1 MLGALARNW
10 WLFGIRGIAAIVF
23 GVLAFA
29 WPGQTLTVL
38 VYLFGAYVLIDG
50 ASLIAVVLTGDPLAR
65 THKWAVTGIG
75 LIGII
80 AGIVTFV
87 YPGLTALTLLYIV
100 AFWAIGTG
108 ILQLGTAIT
117 VRNEMPGMF
126 WMGLGGLLSVV
137 FGILLIA
144 FPGDGLVSLVWLVGL
159 WAVVFG
165 ISSLG
170 LANDLRQI
178 NKAVKHGLA

>member
-10 WLFGIRGIAAIVF
+10 WLFAIRGIAAIVF

-29 WPGQTLTVL
+29 WPNSTLTVL

-50 ASLIAVVLTGDPLAR
+50 ASFIAAVLMGDPLAQL
-65 THKWAVTGIG
+65 HKWAIIGIG
-75 LIGII
+75 LIGIV
-80 AGIVTFV
+80 AGIVTFL
-87 YPGLTALTLLYIV
+87 YPGLTAMTLLYIV

-108 ILQLGTAIT
+108 ILQLASAIT
-117 VRNEMPGMF
+117 LRDQMVGAI
-126 WMGLGGLLSVV
+126 WMGVGGLLSVV

-170 LANDLRQI
+170 LAYDLRQI

>member
-10 WLFGIRGIAAIVF
+10 WLFAIRGLAAIIF
-23 GVLAFA
+23 GVLAFV
-29 WPGQTLTVL
+29 WPDSTLTVL

-50 ASLIAVVLTGDPLAR
+50 ASLIAAVLMGDPLAQM
-65 THKWAVTGIG
+65 HKWAITAIG
-75 LIGII
+75 LIGIV

-108 ILQLGTAIT
+108 ILQLASAIT
-117 VRNEMPGMF
+117 LRDAMVGAA
-126 WMGLGGLLSVV
+126 WLGLGGVLSIV
-137 FGILLIA
+137 FGIVLVV
-144 FPGDGLVSLVWLVGL
+144 FPGAGLLSLVWLVGL

-170 LANDLRQI
+170 LAYDLRQI
-178 NKAVKHGLA
+178 DKAVKSAVA

>member
-10 WLFGIRGIAAIVF
+10 WLFAVRGIAAIVF
-23 GVLAFA
+23 GILAFA
-29 WPGQTLTVL
+29 WPSSTLTVL

-50 ASLIAVVLTGDPLAR
+50 ASLIASVLMGDPLAQM
-65 THKWAVTGIG
+65 HKGAIIA
-75 LIGII
+75 IGII
-80 AGIVTFV
+80 GIVAGIVTFV
-87 YPGLTALTLLYIV
+87 APGLTALTLLYIV

-108 ILQLGTAIT
+108 IIQVAAAIT
-117 VRNEMPGMF
+117 LRDEMVGSF
-126 WMGLGGLLSVV
+126 WMGLGGVLSTV
-137 FGILLIA
+137 FGILLVA

-178 NKAVKHGLA
+178 NNTVKRAMA